1 MEYIGNVKT
10 GMEVEII
17 DIENSSEP
25 LIKRLEAMGL
35 KKGKKVKLLMKS
47 GRNIV
52 IKINSLR
59 LVIDTKIA
67 KCIKVK

>member
-35 KKGKKVKLLMKS
+35 KKGKRVKLLMKS